1 MNNHILGVSCGRSS
15 AALAGMSSKNSS
27 PASMLRV
34 YNEPDL
40 NWNVMGAGDF
50 NGDGKADL
58 LWRNTSTGANFI
70 QFMSGATVLGTTG
83 YIRREADQAWKVVAI
98 RDFDGDGNADI
109 YWRNDATGVNHM
121 WLMNGLTLRSSTQVY
136 VEPNAAW
143 KIVNSGDYNGDG
155 LGDVFWRNSTTGQ
168 NYIQLMNGTSI
179 IGAGEVFRVADT
191 AWQVTGG
198 DRLN

>member
-1 MNNHILGVSCGRSS
+1 
-15 AALAGMSSKNSS
+15 
-27 PASMLRV
+27 
-34 YNEPDL
+34 
-40 NWNVMGAGDF
+40 
-50 NGDGKADL
+50 
-58 LWRNTSTGANFI
+58 
-70 QFMSGATVLGTTG
+70 
-83 YIRREADQAWKVVAI
+83 
-98 RDFDGDGNADI
+98 
-109 YWRNDATGVNHM
+109 M

>member
-1 MNNHILGVSCGRSS
+1 MG
-15 AALAGMSSKNSS
+15 ALN